1 MDPRAI
7 HIIQPQVEHKHI
19 YVDVVDNRF
28 VGAKKNLPVKTL
40 TNEDAV
46 LSLKDEVVFVSPL
59 DSNIVID
66 LPPAENNTGK
76 VYYIKKRSG
85 DYEVLLRA
93 VPNELIDEYTEISL
107 SYRNESVSLIS
118 DGEIWC
124 IF

>member
-46 LSLKDEVVFVSPL
+46 LSLKDEVIFVNPL
-59 DSNIVID
+59 EGNIVID
-66 LPPAENNTGK
+66 LPSAQNNTGK
-76 VYYIKKRSG
+76 VYYIKKKVG
-85 DYEVLLRA
+85 DHEVLLRA
-93 VPNELIDEYTEISL
+93 IPGEFIDEYAELALTFK
-107 SYRNESVSLIS
+107 NESVSLIS